1 MSQVE
6 VTEVVNQ
13 VEVVQQQNV
22 VEITVGVI
30 QTGSEIWD
38 RTGTTISPINAGDN
52 LDMGTGSVYA
62 DKDSEFRVGT
72 VNNDIARIGA
82 DNSGG
87 YLNLGSDNSW
97 RQFWFT
103 TKDGRMGIDTFQNN
117 NPNGAKMV
125 FDNIDDQ
132 IEVNSWDFVI
142 NTVTPSTDTST
153 GALIVAGGVGVAD
166 DVHIGG
172 ELYLD
177 KDATGPKLWM
187 KGTSS
192 KDKATF
198 MHFVTS
204 TEHQFGIGVSNYDQ
218 SINWKSGPVAF
229 RWFDIDG
236 NNNMATHI
244 GPTKSNRWGKMP
256 NDDDGYRAMV
266 MFGLDENIGY
276 WRDSTAVSV
285 RIKKYTGYGGQ
296 SGPLLLVDDA
306 TTDFLRIDANGIV
319 NLDGTT
325 ASTSTTTGALVVGG
339 GVGIAGGVYAGG
351 DSAIN
356 GILAVN
362 NSDSLAQL
370 RFAQDSGAILYDASG
385 TDRHMYYWDDNDAT
399 YGAIVGPANR
409 AENGKVGIWANT
421 ATGGAGG
428 EVLTSLFED
437 DLIDFKVTTTV
448 TDTTASTSTTT
459 GALQVAGG
467 VGVQGK
473 GYFGGGLTVSGS
485 ILQASNRMVAYSNL
499 DGGGGEI
506 GALES
511 AGQITGGGGST
522 TEASCYNKP
531 SFQNMTGDYTGA
543 PISTAANRSGFRTT
557 SNFVTAGINVT
568 GIADFYSNTDLS
580 TAIGGGDL
588 TIANAYGFYYENIP
602 ALATNVAVTNQYG
615 IYIEEPTRGTTNY
628 AIKTA
633 GGNINFSNLPT
644 SSAGLAT
651 GDLWNDSGTV
661 KIV

>member
-319 NLDGTT
+319 SLDGT
-325 ASTSTTTGALVVGG
+325 A
-339 GVGIAGGVYAGG
+339 
-351 DSAIN
+351 
-356 GILAVN
+356 
-362 NSDSLAQL
+362 
-370 RFAQDSGAILYDASG
+370 
-385 TDRHMYYWDDNDAT
+385 
-399 YGAIVGPANR
+399 
-409 AENGKVGIWANT
+409 
-421 ATGGAGG
+421 
-428 EVLTSLFED
+428 
-437 DLIDFKVTTTV
+437 
-448 TDTTASTSTTT
+448 ASTSTTT

-473 GYFGGGLTVSGS
+473 GHFGAGLTVSGS
-485 ILQASNRMVAYSNL
+485 IIQASNRMIAYSNL

-511 AGQITGGGGST
+511 VGQITGGGGST
-522 TEASCYNKP
+522 TEASCWNRP

-557 SNFVTAGINVT
+557 ANFVTSGIDVT
-568 GIADFYSNTDLS
+568 GVADFYSNTDLS

-588 TIANAYGFYYENIP
+588 TIENAYGFYYENSP
-602 ALATNVAVTNQYG
+602 ALATNVAITNQYG